1 MGVTFFGDDAPDE
14 FGKFD
19 RALITMY
26 RLTAGETWVCPGK
39 GSCPAMS
46 CPTSERDCLT
56 NLWKT
61 PAHAHAQPV
70 APVSTHD
77 TGTGSRKIRGRRSFR
92 MNDECY
98 PPSSFNN
105 VRKLAS

>member
-26 RLTAGETWVCPGK
+26 RLTAGDTWVCPGTVLPCNVLPNERK
-39 GSCPAMS
+39 GLL
-46 CPTSERDCLT
+46 D
-56 NLWKT
+56 K
-61 PAHAHAQPV
+61 PV
-70 APVSTHD
+70 ADSGACACTAGGPVFLHD
-77 TGTGSRKIRGRRSFR
+77 TGTGSRKIRSCRSFR